1 MFNPKVSHSHLPN
14 NIIPMRSNSSQPAFI
29 AGGNQT
35 AYYLGFKGNN
45 ITSEI
50 PCASTYS
57 TFEKIIK
64 AQRKK

>member
-35 AYYLGFKGNN
+35 AYYLGLRGNN
-45 ITSEI
+45 ITSEM
-50 PCASTYS
+50 PKSESYS
-57 TFEKIIK
+57 SYEKIIK
-64 AQRKK
+64 KQHKK